1 MEEKKAVTLREV
13 VALNPVCAQRLD
25 EALRLANGLFQGHC
39 FVPLPYF
46 TIHNGGHS
54 AAVENLLDQ
63 IIWGGGQLGD
73 RDFVPTPEEAMYL
86 LSAAWLHDIGML
98 YGIFPGERPEDLA
111 GDVSRISAVR
121 NEHEIRT
128 LKFIQREWQ
137 LASWPSNSQK
147 RWLSN
152 ICLFHRRHHP
162 IGTFEPVE
170 IAGECEPRPV
180 RLVVLAALLRLA
192 DACHEDQSRAP
203 GQLMALYTSLG
214 MPGEAAVHWERAK
227 LIDRVSIDHLNRQ
240 VSLTG
245 YCPQQR
251 EDNLCEFDLG
261 EVVDM
266 VRQDI
271 EDELHSV
278 QQVLLRYPNTYF
290 GDVAAKIIHPNLP
303 LDEDKQYLALW
314 PYLLDRPSGS
324 TEAAAALARMLTF
337 AVNERPRT
345 PGPMNKWLQN
355 ALSPIMDKT
364 QESRP
369 VDFVI
374 RDLCENVRHRLKEP
388 TTNADTAD
396 NVTRYLEDFLTGIEA
411 SCRSIA
417 EFAPTLIDPDD
428 ALVVHGYCRNI
439 TKFLEALRLQ
449 YDNSLYI
456 VDYQEPT
463 GKVRLG
469 PSQNARMR
477 DFAHEAGFG
486 KVRFLSLA
494 ALPQVLSELKRR
506 KVPCKVLLGT
516 HGVLNRTDFLCKLG
530 SYVLASV
537 AQQCGAQVITFA
549 EGPKFPTGGASEAH
563 EIRPEGLFSSE
574 RMGRPHPT
582 LPDITCLVPEVDVV
596 PKEYIDLVVT
606 ETGWFQRAN
615 AFIPVGQSAG
625 SLAAGKKGSSPA

>member
-1 MEEKKAVTLREV
+1 M
-13 VALNPVCAQRLD
+13 
-25 EALRLANGLFQGHC
+25 H
-39 FVPLPYF
+39 
-46 TIHNGGHS
+46 
-54 AAVENLLDQ
+54 
-63 IIWGGGQLGD
+63 WG
-73 RDFVPTPEEAMYL
+73 
-86 LSAAWLHDIGML
+86 
-98 YGIFPGERPEDLA
+98 
-111 GDVSRISAVR
+111 
-121 NEHEIRT
+121 
-128 LKFIQREWQ
+128 
-137 LASWPSNSQK
+137 
-147 RWLSN
+147 
-152 ICLFHRRHHP
+152 
-162 IGTFEPVE
+162 
-170 IAGECEPRPV
+170 
-180 RLVVLAALLRLA
+180 
-192 DACHEDQSRAP
+192 
-203 GQLMALYTSLG
+203 
-214 MPGEAAVHWERAK
+214 RAK

-251 EDNLCEFDLG
+251 EDDLYQFDLD

-290 GDVAAKIIHPNLP
+290 GHVAASSIRPDLP

-337 AVNERPRT
+337 AVNEKPKT

-374 RDLCENVRHRLKEP
+374 RDLCANVRRRLDEP
-388 TTNADTAD
+388 AADGDLAKSLTQYLD
-396 NVTRYLEDFLTGIEA
+396 NFRTGIQE
-411 SCRSIA
+411 SCRRIA
-417 EFAPTLIDPDD
+417 EFAPTLIGPGDV
-428 ALVVHGYCRNI
+428 LVVHGYCRNI
-439 TKFLEALRLQ
+439 TKFLEALRLKH
-449 YDNSLYI
+449 DNPLYI
-456 VDYQEPT
+456 VDYQEPI

-477 DFAHEAGFG
+477 DFADEAGFG

-506 KVPCKVLLGT
+506 RAPCKVLLGT
-516 HGVLNRTDFLCKLG
+516 HGVLHRKDFLCKPG

-537 AQQCGAQVITFA
+537 AKQCGAQVITFA
-549 EGPKFPTGGASEAH
+549 EGPKFPAEGTSGAQ
-563 EIRPEGLFSSE
+563 EIRLEELFSAE
-574 RMGRPHPT
+574 RMGRPHPI

-606 ETGWFQRAN
+606 ETGWFEQADTF
-615 AFIPVGQSAG
+615 APVRQAEDSW
-625 SLAAGKKGSSPA
+625 AAERKASSSG